1 MSGAAILV
9 VDDEIPFAEAVAMRL
24 GRDGHTAHLAGTLGA
39 ARAHLAG
46 AETDLVLLD
55 MRLPDGTGLDLLGE
69 IAGVSVV
76 AVTAFGDLDNAVEA
90 MKRGAVDYLRKPLD
104 LDELALVV
112 ERVLESRELR
122 RRLDYSAEREA
133 HASDATALLGESPA
147 MRAARHEIET
157 IATVDHDGEAPNL
170 LLLGET
176 GTGKSVAAR
185 LVHDLGPRAGRP
197 FVRIDCVALR
207 HLDANREL
215 FGGGGGPGLLEA
227 AEDGSLFLD
236 EVCELSDE
244 LQAKLL
250 TVLENR
256 SLRHT
261 NDSRDV
267 PLRSRIIAAS
277 NRDLAA
283 EARGGHFRA
292 DLYYRLD
299 VLHIRLPALRDC
311 PGDAARLAEH
321 FIAET
326 ARRYGREA
334 PKLSKAAA
342 AALERYDWPGNV
354 RELAHVIERAVLL
367 DRNGRLEPSALPLA
381 QTVAAERAEPLSSLA
396 DTERGALEQA
406 LGEAGGNVSAAARA
420 LGITRMTMRYRMG
433 KYGL

>member
-1 MSGAAILV
+1 MSETTILV

-24 GRDGHTAHLAGTLGA
+24 GHDGHRASVAGTLGE
-39 ARAHLAG
+39 ARAQLAE
-46 AETDLVLLD
+46 AAPDLVLLD
-55 MRLPDGTGLDLLGE
+55 MRLPDGTGLDLLSE
-69 IAGVSVV
+69 ISGISVV

-112 ERVLESRELR
+112 DRVLESRELR

-133 HASDATALLGESPA
+133 HTGDAAALLGESPA

-157 IATVDHDGEAPNL
+157 IAAVDNDGDAPNL

-185 LVHDLGPRAGRP
+185 LVHDLSPRASRP
-197 FVRIDCVALR
+197 FVRIDCIGLQ
-207 HLDANREL
+207 HLDADREL
-215 FGGGGGPGLLEA
+215 FGGDGAPGLLKA

-236 EVCELSDE
+236 EVCELSAE

-256 SLRHT
+256 EIRQT
-261 NDSRDV
+261 EV
-267 PLRSRIIAAS
+267 PLRARIIAAS
-277 NRDLAA
+277 NRNIEA
-283 EARGGHFRA
+283 EARAGRFRA

-311 PGDAARLAEH
+311 SGDAAKLAEH
-321 FIAET
+321 FIADT
-326 ARRYGREA
+326 AKRYGREA
-334 PKLSKAAA
+334 PALSKGAATL
-342 AALERYDWPGNV
+342 LERYDWPGNA

-367 DRNGRLEPSALPLA
+367 DRSGKLEPSALPLT
-381 QTVAAERAEPLSSLA
+381 QNAATAPAEPLSSLA
-396 DTERGALEQA
+396 DTERSALEQA
-406 LGEAGGNVSAAARA
+406 LAEAGGNVSAAARA
-420 LGITRMTMRYRMG
+420 LGITRMTMRYRMS
-433 KYGL
+433 KHGL

>member
-1 MSGAAILV
+1 MSSAAILV

-24 GRDGHTAHLAGTLGA
+24 GRDGHQASVAGTLAA
-39 ARAHLAG
+39 ARAHLVAT
-46 AETDLVLLD
+46 ETDLVLLD
-55 MRLPDGTGLDLLGE
+55 MRLPDGTGLELLNE
-69 IAGVSVV
+69 IDGISVV
-76 AVTAFGDLDNAVEA
+76 TITAFGDLDNAVEA

-104 LDELALVV
+104 LDELVLVV
-112 ERVLESRELR
+112 ERVLESRDLR

-133 HASDATALLGESPA
+133 HASAGAALLGDSAA
-147 MRAARHEIET
+147 MAKARHEIET
-157 IATVDHDGEAPNL
+157 IAAVDNDGDAPNL

-197 FVRIDCVALR
+197 FVRIDCVGLQ
-207 HLDANREL
+207 HLDADREL
-215 FGGGGGPGLLEA
+215 FGGGGAPGLLEA
-227 AEDGSLFLD
+227 AENGSVFLD
-236 EVCELSDE
+236 EVCELAPD

-256 SLRHT
+256 SLRIA
-261 NDSRDV
+261 NDRREV

-277 NRDLAA
+277 NRDMAS
-283 EARGGHFRA
+283 EVRDGHFRA

-334 PKLSKAAA
+334 PTLSKAAA
-342 AALERYDWPGNV
+342 AVLERYDWPGNV

-367 DRNGRLEPSALPLA
+367 DRGGRLEPTALPLISSTPSK
-381 QTVAAERAEPLSSLA
+381 QAAPLDSLA
-396 DTERGALEQA
+396 DTERSALEQA
-406 LGEAGGNVSAAARA
+406 LAEAGGNVSAAARA

-433 KYGL
+433 KHGL

>member
-24 GRDGHTAHLAGTLGA
+24 GRDGHQASVAGTLAA
-39 ARAHLAG
+39 ARAHLA
-46 AETDLVLLD
+46 ATETDLVLLD
-55 MRLPDGTGLDLLGE
+55 MRLPDGTGLDLLSE
-69 IAGVSVV
+69 IDGISVV
-76 AVTAFGDLDNAVEA
+76 TITAFGDLDNAVEA

-104 LDELALVV
+104 LDELVLVV
-112 ERVLESRELR
+112 ERVLESRDLR

-133 HASDATALLGESPA
+133 HASAGAALLGDSAA
-147 MRAARHEIET
+147 MASARHEIET
-157 IATVDHDGEAPNL
+157 IAAVDNDGDAPNL

-197 FVRIDCVALR
+197 FVRIDCVGLQ
-207 HLDANREL
+207 HLDADREL
-215 FGGGGGPGLLEA
+215 FGAGEAPGLLEA

-236 EVCELSDE
+236 EICELSAA

-256 SLRHT
+256 ALHQTRL
-261 NDSRDV
+261 
-267 PLRSRIIAAS
+267 PLRARIIAAS
-277 NRDLAA
+277 NRDMAG
-283 EARGGHFRA
+283 EVRDGHFRA

-311 PGDAARLAEH
+311 PGDAALLARH
-321 FIAET
+321 FTAET

-334 PKLSKAAA
+334 PTLSKAAA
-342 AALERYDWPGNV
+342 AVLERYDWPGNV
-354 RELAHVIERAVLL
+354 RELAHVVERAVLL
-367 DRNGRLEPSALPLA
+367 ERSGTLEPSALPL
-381 QTVAAERAEPLSSLA
+381 TPSTPSERAAPLDSLA
-396 DTERGALEQA
+396 NTERSALEQA
-406 LGEAGGNVSAAARA
+406 LAEAGGNVSAAARA

-433 KYGL
+433 KHGL